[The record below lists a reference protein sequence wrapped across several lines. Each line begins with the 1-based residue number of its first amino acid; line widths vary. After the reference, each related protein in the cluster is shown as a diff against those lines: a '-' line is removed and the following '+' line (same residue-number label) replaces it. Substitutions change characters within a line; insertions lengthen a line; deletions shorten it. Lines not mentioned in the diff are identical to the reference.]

1 MMNQVSLICKIMSY
15 TSFVAGQWM
24 PWINSLSSIDRYLA
38 VRFPCKLKWR
48 TLAKYQAIAVVAI
61 FVSLLLLDLPFY
73 FYVDIPL
80 NQTGCTTIDYEIGKL
95 LSIWFTVITIVIP
108 VTIMIIFTA
117 LTTRRLIKRKMY
129 FNKKDFTKEKR
140 YFKILLWLNIYLI
153 ICYFPYPIIAAIT
166 MILKIQFF
174 GTLAYSILK
183 ILVNAYASFDFF
195 VYFSSNKLFREHVF
209 KSIGCKAQ
217 ANKNLR
223 TLTIK

>member
-1 MMNQVSLICKIMSY
+1 MNDIQSILNLSVSTTLTTISILGNTIVLIVFSKPKFRKESTFRYLIVSTLGSTVKVLFIWPLAFPDFFMMNQVSLICKIMSY

-117 LTTRRLIKRKMY
+117 LTTRRLIKRKMN
-129 FNKKDFTKEKR
+129 FNKKDFTK
-140 YFKILLWLNIYLI
+140 
-153 ICYFPYPIIAAIT
+153 
-166 MILKIQFF
+166 
-174 GTLAYSILK
+174 
-183 ILVNAYASFDFF
+183 D
-195 VYFSSNKLFREHVF
+195 
-209 KSIGCKAQ
+209 
-217 ANKNLR
+217 
-223 TLTIK
+223 